1 MNIMMLLMI
10 HLCVKVRNKTQL
22 IRGPDRYF
30 TGKYICLILLT
41 LIIVFIPMLL
51 KNTFFFF
58 VLLKILTGIIF
69 GNGQTFNLILIS

>member
-41 LIIVFIPMLL
+41 FDNSVYTYVFI
-51 KNTFFFF
+51 
-58 VLLKILTGIIF
+58 LLKILTGIIF